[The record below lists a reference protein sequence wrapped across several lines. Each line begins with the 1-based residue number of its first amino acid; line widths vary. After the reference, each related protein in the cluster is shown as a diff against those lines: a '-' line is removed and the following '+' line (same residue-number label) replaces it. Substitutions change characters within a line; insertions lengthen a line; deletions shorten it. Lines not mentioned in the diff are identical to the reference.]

1 VLFTPALAGGLAA
14 LALAAPTAVPPPSQ
28 PGTWTQLGAA
38 VTSRPGAAVHF
49 YRIALGP
56 KALGVVVRTSSSR
69 PIKLVW
75 SSYCEVFDDDAEM
88 NANQGTVTGTKQ
100 VVVYPPVLAMST
112 RCYVWV
118 NAKVGGKARLV
129 AAEFASS
136 S

>member
-1 VLFTPALAGGLAA
+1 
-14 LALAAPTAVPPPSQ
+14 
-28 PGTWTQLGAA
+28 
-38 VTSRPGAAVHF
+38 VHF
-49 YRIALGP
+49 YRISLAP
-56 KALGVVVRTSSSR
+56 KALAVVVRSSSSR
-69 PIKLVW
+69 PITLHW

-118 NAKVGGKARLV
+118 NAKVGGRARLV